1 MDFVVKFARIKI
13 MHRLMKGRHI
23 LLLAVLLSCVSCF
36 TEKENS
42 TTPQAAITTFII
54 GYYNV
59 GFHDVNDSG
68 RDTVVYNREGGV
80 MYPMTIDQVGN
91 RIFNVDSMA
100 YGSNLKAVT
109 CNVYGNGVVF
119 YTYADDLDHSY
130 LWSMADSLDFTRK
143 LIFGIQSTDGSYT
156 RRYKVDVN
164 VRTVFPDSLLW
175 SNKDSVG
182 FATLSSL
189 SAIVR
194 DDSLFCFGLDGTGT
208 PSVTSRDIT
217 RGSWNGSTPL
227 TGISAGWQPRVT
239 LAGGIFY
246 TVSGGSLYSSSDAV
260 NWTVAKSGI
269 KSVIS
274 AGEDYGELQV
284 VTTDGKILK
293 STDMTSWS
301 EMQAVP
307 AGFPDSAAVMYRYPL
322 ATNANILRSV
332 LAGIDGDSGYATL
345 WTMLSTDSVWTAV
358 DLPSDTGLRL
368 PASEQMSLLRYDDAL
383 FAMGPGIK
391 GFVQSNDNGITWYY
405 CDRYAYDYSSW
416 NRYMQLPVELD
427 VKVSDPVAVTDNRG
441 GIWIM
446 TADGQVWHGAIT
458 RLIKR

>member
-1 MDFVVKFARIKI
+1 
-13 MHRLMKGRHI
+13 MKGRHI
-23 LLLAVLLSCVSCF
+23 LLLTALLSCVSCF
-36 TEKENS
+36 TEKEKN

-59 GFHDVNDSG
+59 GFHDVNNSG

-119 YTYADDLDHSY
+119 YTYADDPDNSY
-130 LWSMADSLDFTRK
+130 LWSLADSIDFTRK
-143 LIFGIQSTDGSYT
+143 LIFGIQSTDGSYV

-175 SNKDSVG
+175 SNADSAG
-182 FATLSSL
+182 FAPLSSM
-189 SAIVR
+189 SAVVR
-194 DDSLFCFGLDGTGT
+194 DDSLFCFGLDAAGN
-208 PSVTSRDIT
+208 PSVTSRNIAQGNWD
-217 RGSWNGSTPL
+217 GSSAL
-227 TGISAGWQPRVT
+227 TGIPAAGWLPRVT
-239 LAGGIFY
+239 MAGGKFF
-246 TVSGGSLYSSSDAV
+246 TVSGGSLYSSSDAL
-260 NWTVAKSGI
+260 NWTVSRTGIRSLISSGQ
-269 KSVIS
+269 
-274 AGEDYGELQV
+274 DYGELQV
-284 VTTDGKILK
+284 ITTDDRILK

-301 EMQAVP
+301 EIQTLP
-307 AGFPDSAAVMYRYPL
+307 EGFPDSAAVMYRYPL
-322 ATNANILRSV
+322 ATNANISRSV
-332 LAGIDGDSGYATL
+332 LAGLSGDSEYATL
-345 WTMLSTDSVWTAV
+345 WTMLSTDTVWTAV
-358 DLPSDTGLRL
+358 DLPSDTKLRL
-368 PASEQMSLLRYDDAL
+368 PASDLMSLLRYDDAL

-427 VKVSDPVAVTDNRG
+427 VRNSAPVAVTDNRG

>member
-1 MDFVVKFARIKI
+1 M
-13 MHRLMKGRHI
+13 
-23 LLLAVLLSCVSCF
+23 
-36 TEKENS
+36 
-42 TTPQAAITTFII
+42 
-54 GYYNV
+54 
-59 GFHDVNDSG
+59 
-68 RDTVVYNREGGV
+68 
-80 MYPMTIDQVGN
+80 
-91 RIFNVDSMA
+91 
-100 YGSNLKAVT
+100 
-109 CNVYGNGVVF
+109 
-119 YTYADDLDHSY
+119 
-130 LWSMADSLDFTRK
+130 
-143 LIFGIQSTDGSYT
+143 
-156 RRYKVDVN
+156 N

-189 SAIVR
+189 SAVVR

-227 TGISAGWQPRVT
+227 AGISAGWQPRVT
-239 LAGGIFY
+239 MAGGIFY

>member
-189 SAIVR
+189 SAVVR

-227 TGISAGWQPRVT
+227 AGISAGWQPRVT

-368 PASEQMSLLRYDDAL
+368 PAS
-383 FAMGPGIK
+383 
-391 GFVQSNDNGITWYY
+391 
-405 CDRYAYDYSSW
+405 
-416 NRYMQLPVELD
+416 
-427 VKVSDPVAVTDNRG
+427 
-441 GIWIM
+441 
-446 TADGQVWHGAIT
+446 
-458 RLIKR
+458 